1 MQGLDQIDIRILQI
15 LQENCKYTTKEL
27 SQMVNLSS
35 TPTFERIKRLESLGF
50 IKGYVAVLDGERLN
64 RNFVVFCNVSMR
76 QINREIAKEF
86 AQAVQEWDEVTEC
99 YNVSGDGDYMMKV
112 CVSSMSQYQ
121 QLVINK
127 IGGFL
132 MWHISSP
139 FLRWTH
145 SSKCRVFLFPNT
157 CYFFFKNYQI
167 VLHKEK

>member
-1 MQGLDQIDIRILQI
+1 MQELDQIDIRILQI

-35 TPTFERIKRLESLGF
+35 TPTFERIKRLERLGF
-50 IKGYVAVLDGERLN
+50 IKGYVAVLDGERLD

-121 QLVINK
+121 QFVINK
-127 IGGFL
+127 IGGFPYVA
-132 MWHISSP
+132 HIQS
-139 FLRWTH
+139 
-145 SSKCRVFLFPNT
+145 VFAMDTLKQVQGFP
-157 CYFFFKNYQI
+157 
-167 VLHKEK
+167 LS